1 MAFKPIQKL
10 QVYRILASGD
20 RVAVGV
26 LAQNR
31 QGVFFQYDAAY
42 LRGYGTLS
50 PFSFTNTLDLQP
62 APKTPHGGLH
72 GVFADCLPDG
82 WGLLLQDRL
91 FRQQGIAPSQVT
103 QMDRLALV
111 GTRALGALSFEPQSD
126 WISEQAGEVDLATL
140 GMQAQALFDG
150 QTDDVLMALIAAGS
164 SGGARPKA
172 QIYDV
177 SPLARIR
184 LMNMPPRM
192 VGMVNSRHSKPFK
205 P

>member
-10 QVYRILASGD
+10 QVHRTLETGEQ
-20 RVAVGV
+20 VAVGV

-42 LRGYGTLS
+42 LSEFGHLS
-50 PFSFTNTLDLQP
+50 PFSLNETLDLQP

-91 FRQQGIAPSQVT
+91 FRQQGTAPSQVT

-111 GTRALGALSFEPQSD
+111 GSRALGALSFEPQSD
-126 WISEQAGEVDLATL
+126 WISEQVGETDLATL

-150 QTDDVLMALIAAGS
+150 QTDEFLMALYASASRPGW
-164 SGGARPKA
+164 SGFSVPSIPKC
-172 QIYDV
+172 
-177 SPLARIR
+177 R
-184 LMNMPPRM
+184 LRL
-192 VGMVNSRHSKPFK
+192 F
-205 P
+205 